1 MDKDTIVT
9 MTEETVDSNT
19 QNATEKEAGD
29 STKPEDKKRGLIDEV
44 VDTIAKGT
52 ALMAN
57 PNKVA
62 DVTRNMKSVLTT
74 LFALNTLDEYQLGPI
89 VDGQRYRYDDY
100 QAPEDLANLVI
111 AKRVVAADNASAVD
125 FLKKEMYKAEGRML
139 SPADFALAI
148 REVRKALRSNVESKP
163 ISRPDLALLSEATIY
178 AVNGGKV
185 VDRTQKT
192 IYFLTYK
199 FDEEARVP
207 IREWAKT
214 FAVKLFN

>member
-1 MDKDTIVT
+1 MDKDTIAT
-9 MTEETVDSNT
+9 MAEETVDSNT
-19 QNATEKEAGD
+19 NNATEKEAGN

-52 ALMAN
+52 AQAAN

-111 AKRVVAADNASAVD
+111 AKRVVAADNASSVD
-125 FLKKEMYKAEGRML
+125 FLKKDMYKAEGSVL

-148 REVRKALRSNVESKP
+148 REIRKALRSNVESKP